1 MGCDGEM
8 QSRTDPLLAILSLSD
23 KRRRRV
29 VDSTMVDNRLRTVRV
44 AKPANIACG
53 KSPSSFSEQARQNKP
68 TPNTS
73 VLIRHWWRL
82 DEPSNH
88 RPPGQMVGDEIRLS
102 LSEHKQRQCCAC
114 QPSSVNPA
122 PSPPSGLCAGSL
134 TFQRE
139 RTKIRF

>member
-8 QSRTDPLLAILSLSD
+8 QSPTDPLLAILSLSD

-102 LSEHKQRQCCAC
+102 LFRTQTTAMLCIPTFFGKPRAQSTIW
-114 QPSSVNPA
+114 SVRRITDFSA
-122 PSPPSGLCAGSL
+122 
-134 TFQRE
+134 
-139 RTKIRF
+139 